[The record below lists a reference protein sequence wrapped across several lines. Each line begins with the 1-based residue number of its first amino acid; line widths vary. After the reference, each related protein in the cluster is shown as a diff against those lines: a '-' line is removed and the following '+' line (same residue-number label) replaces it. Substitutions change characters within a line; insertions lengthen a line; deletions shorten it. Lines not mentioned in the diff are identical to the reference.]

1 MTQIDLE
8 KLKNSLPKNYID
20 TLSERTGFSR
30 SYVCSVIN
38 GDRNSLTIIDA
49 AIELAK
55 EEKASNDLRIKA
67 IANL

>member
-8 KLKNSLPKNYID
+8 KLKSSLPKNYID